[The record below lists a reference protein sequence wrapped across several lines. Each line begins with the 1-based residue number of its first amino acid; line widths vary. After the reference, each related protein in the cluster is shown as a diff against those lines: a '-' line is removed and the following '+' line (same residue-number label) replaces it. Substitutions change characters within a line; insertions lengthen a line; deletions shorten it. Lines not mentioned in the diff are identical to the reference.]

1 MEKKDIHHSMN
12 ADNEIEKEGAKAL
25 ALGLRTNKG
34 LWKLDISCESVFR
47 NEKQSDTLSII
58 HR

>member
-1 MEKKDIHHSMN
+1 MN